1 MLKNEKAILIILT
14 LSAVIIVCKL
24 IVIKL
29 EGVKQDHNFYPI
41 SNL

>member
-29 EGVKQDHNFYPI
+29 EGVKQDHKFYSI
-41 SNL
+41 SNS